1 MAMLARLI
9 KAVIGAAL
17 INKTFRKTSI
27 AALAKSV
34 NWLLRPS
41 TISRVTAFFS
51 KQAKSAPGSNRSNIL
66 AILFK
71 GAAELI
77 LLRFAKRGGLLG
89 PAALSALVALLL
101 GTLRERG
108 ENSGASSKRQK
119 DQIIDHDDFTILDD
133 RH

>member
-1 MAMLARLI
+1 MAMLAKLI
-9 KAVIGAAL
+9 KTVIGAAL
-17 INKTFRKTSI
+17 INKAFRNTFI
-27 AALAKSV
+27 AALTKSV

-41 TISRVTAFFS
+41 TISRVTAFFA
-51 KQAKSAPGSNRSNIL
+51 KQAKSVPGSNRSNIP

-77 LLRFAKRGGLLG
+77 LLRFAKRSGLLG
-89 PAALSALVALLL
+89 PAALSAIVALLL
-101 GTLRERG
+101 GTLRERA
-108 ENSGASSKRQK
+108 ENSGAGSKRQK

>member
-1 MAMLARLI
+1 
-9 KAVIGAAL
+9 
-17 INKTFRKTSI
+17 
-27 AALAKSV
+27 
-34 NWLLRPS
+34 
-41 TISRVTAFFS
+41 VTAFFA

-77 LLRFAKRGGLLG
+77 LLRFAKRSGLLG
-89 PAALSALVALLL
+89 PAALSAIVALLL

-108 ENSGASSKRQK
+108 ENSGTSSKSQK